1 MDISNITVN
10 KQSSILINIGKKIY
24 IDPLDIPEERHD
36 ADYIFITHDHYD
48 HMSMPDIMKVLDNK
62 TVFVI
67 PAPLEMRI
75 RKSTPVGSQICV
87 VPGQTYETPD
97 FSFETVV
104 SYNISKPFHPKASG
118 WCGYVITIDGNRIY
132 IAGDTDATAEAKAV
146 KCDIALI
153 PIGGKFTM
161 DYREA
166 AELINIIKPKAAI
179 PTHYGSLVGSK
190 TDGEEFKKLVDNGID
205 VRLVL

>member
-1 MDISNITVN
+1 M
-10 KQSSILINIGKKIY
+10 
-24 IDPLDIPEERHD
+24 
-36 ADYIFITHDHYD
+36 
-48 HMSMPDIMKVLDNK
+48 
-62 TVFVI
+62 
-67 PAPLEMRI
+67 
-75 RKSTPVGSQICV
+75 
-87 VPGQTYETPD
+87 
-97 FSFETVV
+97 
-104 SYNISKPFHPKASG
+104 
-118 WCGYVITIDGNRIY
+118 ITIDGNRIY

-166 AELINIIKPKAAI
+166 AELINIIKPKVAI